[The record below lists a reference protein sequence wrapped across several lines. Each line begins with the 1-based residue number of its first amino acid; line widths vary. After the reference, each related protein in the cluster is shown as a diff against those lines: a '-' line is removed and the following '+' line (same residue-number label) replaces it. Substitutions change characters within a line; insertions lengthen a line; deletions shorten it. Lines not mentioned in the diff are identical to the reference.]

1 MRPMKFAIFGNT
13 YQAKKSTHVERLL
26 SILDRHR
33 AEVYIC
39 REFYQFLTDDLK
51 LQIRQ
56 AGVFEGND
64 FEADMVLSIGGDGTF
79 LKAASRVGSRNIPIL
94 GINTGRLGF
103 LADVSPEEMEDTF
116 NDIYSNNYRIEDR
129 SVLQVS
135 CKEQELKGYPFG
147 LNEIAV
153 LKRDSSSMI
162 SIHTAINGAYLTTY
176 QADGLVIAEGDA
188 GDGRDL
194 VAFQKLV
201 AQIQGGESQPA
212 CVHKEVESALRLHN
226 TDIRDGAEAGVNV
239 LAAHVIFVAHVADE
253 ALVSRKGLN
262 ASILGE
268 RADVGSGVVL
278 NHLDG
283 LGNGSRGC
291 GIAQAPSGHGVTL
304 GKAVDGDGQVVQFRT
319 EGGDAD
325 VLGVPV
331 YEVFV
336 NFIS

>member
-79 LKAASRVGSRNIPIL
+79 LKAASRVGSRNISIL

-176 QADGLVIAEGDA
+176 QADGLVIATPTGSTAYSLSIGDPVIVPHSNTIA
-188 GDGRDL
+188 ITPVAPHSLNVRPIVINDDWEITLDVESRSHNFLIAIDGRSETCREGS
-194 VAFQKLV
+194 KLTIRKADYKIKV
-201 AQIQGGESQPA
+201 VKRQNHIFFNT
-212 CVHKEVESALRLHN
+212 LRN
-226 TDIRDGAEAGVNV
+226 KMMWGADG
-239 LAAHVIFVAHVADE
+239 
-253 ALVSRKGLN
+253 
-262 ASILGE
+262 
-268 RADVGSGVVL
+268 
-278 NHLDG
+278 
-283 LGNGSRGC
+283 RG
-291 GIAQAPSGHGVTL
+291 
-304 GKAVDGDGQVVQFRT
+304 
-319 EGGDAD
+319 
-325 VLGVPV
+325 
-331 YEVFV
+331 
-336 NFIS
+336 

>member
-147 LNEIAV
+147 LNV
-153 LKRDSSSMI
+153 HDFHSYSHQRCLSHHLS
-162 SIHTAINGAYLTTY
+162 
-176 QADGLVIAEGDA
+176 
-188 GDGRDL
+188 
-194 VAFQKLV
+194 
-201 AQIQGGESQPA
+201 GGWPCHCHPYRFDRIFTKHRRSGY
-212 CVHKEVESALRLHN
+212 CSA
-226 TDIRDGAEAGVNV
+226 
-239 LAAHVIFVAHVADE
+239 
-253 ALVSRKGLN
+253 
-262 ASILGE
+262 
-268 RADVGSGVVL
+268 
-278 NHLDG
+278 
-283 LGNGSRGC
+283 
-291 GIAQAPSGHGVTL
+291 
-304 GKAVDGDGQVVQFRT
+304 
-319 EGGDAD
+319 
-325 VLGVPV
+325 
-331 YEVFV
+331 
-336 NFIS
+336 